1 LRTTRSEATTSLCS
15 IQLTELTLAYSTD
28 ALAHHTHSGLQHRRS
43 GLPHSLWLT
52 TQTLWLT
59 TLSLAYNTDALA
71 HHTHSGLQHRRSCSP
86 HSLWLTTQ
94 TLLLTT
100 LTLSC
105 SPRDLTRLSDSCCLR
120 LRIPLGA
127 TEVART
133 SRVRSEI
140 DLLSFTSTT
149 FHQTNSKSF
158 WRGGESCVTTS
169 LIVFLN
175 YLSNSEREYEHIVCV

>member
-1 LRTTRSEATTSLCS
+1 MFFCARKQPAHFAPSSSLN
-15 IQLTELTLAYSTD
+15 
-28 ALAHHTHSGLQHRRS
+28 
-43 GLPHSLWLT
+43 SLWLT
-52 TQTLWLT
+52 TQTLLLT
-59 TLSLAYNTDALA
+59 TLTLCYNIDTLA

-86 HSLWLTTQ
+86 HSLCVATQTLLLTTQ

-140 DLLSFTSTT
+140 DLSSFTSTI

-169 LIVFLN
+169 LIIFRN
-175 YLSNSEREYEHIVCV
+175 YLSHSKREYEHIVCV